1 MHGPFEIV
9 HAATMLPRHSM
20 RSWRDALVASYE
32 PMWSVSVNW
41 HGQQVIAGGDKVL
54 VLTDAPQPALIVA
67 GGQSNH
73 LVTEEAG
80 QPVKRKFP
88 KDGYR
93 VRPPIVQWLD
103 AVNGQPGE
111 QIQLYTSSANRHDSL
126 QFAGGRLLL
135 LNDGVVLD
143 VQTLQSWQL
152 DFFANR
158 AVLDEFRAGSANEAR
173 AYLLSPG
180 RSQIVFVGSR
190 PRQTGGD
197 FEYALLV
204 AEMAS
209 NRMYLVPFGPDL
221 VRFDLLKDPT
231 PAWLARHFFWG
242 RDEAGREH
250 LQPLSPMAK

>member
-1 MHGPFEIV
+1 
-9 HAATMLPRHSM
+9 
-20 RSWRDALVASYE
+20 
-32 PMWSVSVNW
+32 
-41 HGQQVIAGGDKVL
+41 
-54 VLTDAPQPALIVA
+54 
-67 GGQSNH
+67 
-73 LVTEEAG
+73 
-80 QPVKRKFP
+80 
-88 KDGYR
+88 
-93 VRPPIVQWLD
+93 
-103 AVNGQPGE
+103 
-111 QIQLYTSSANRHDSL
+111 
-126 QFAGGRLLL
+126 LL

-143 VQTLQSWQL
+143 VQTLQSWPL

-158 AVLDEFRAGSANEAR
+158 AVLDEFRAGSANEAW
-173 AYLLSPG
+173 AYFLSPG

-242 RDEAGREH
+242 HDEAGREH